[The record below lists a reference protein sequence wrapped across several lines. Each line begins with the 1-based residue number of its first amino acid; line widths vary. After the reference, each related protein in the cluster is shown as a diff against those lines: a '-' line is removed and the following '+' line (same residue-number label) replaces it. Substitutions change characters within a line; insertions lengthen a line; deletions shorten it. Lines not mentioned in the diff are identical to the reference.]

1 MNFDIKFDFQRRDRL
16 GLIEAIWGQDKSI
29 DQLERLCGNVL
40 SKNEVVFITRS
51 NREKANYLLDLY
63 GDARFYEE
71 ANCLTIGKNFKKKIQ
86 RFCLLLICLVVL
98 IFQSDIPNLK
108 ALTMDNF
115 QSEMVIEEL
124 RLKVSADV
132 KAAWL
137 NAEKEIWE
145 PWLSSQDGF
154 LGRQLFWDK
163 EKEEA
168 LILVNWKSKKLWK
181 SIPISEVNV
190 VQQKFEDNVKAALN
204 IGDNPFELIYEGEL
218 DKQT

>member
-1 MNFDIKFDFQRRDRL
+1 MKLNL
-16 GLIEAIWGQDKSI
+16 NL
-29 DQLERLCGNVL
+29 
-40 SKNEVVFITRS
+40 
-51 NREKANYLLDLY
+51 
-63 GDARFYEE
+63 
-71 ANCLTIGKNFKKKIQ
+71 KKKIQ

-98 IFQSDIPNLK
+98 IFQSDIPNLN
-108 ALTMDNF
+108 ALTMDDF

-124 RLKVSADV
+124 RLKVPADV

-181 SIPISEVNV
+181 SIERLEETGEGFILVLNAADIPLGTIDRSKIGNFVLNKLGFNFPSEIVNKLNFKNHYPLGIELPRIINSMK
-190 VQQKFEDNVKAALN
+190 QK
-204 IGDNPFELIYEGEL
+204 GDL
-218 DKQT
+218 